1 MSKNGDWER
10 PEKESIILVVGSE
23 PDKDAPVVKL
33 QIFFNSVD
41 MYKKKSEFYN
51 KSE

>member
-10 PEKESIILVVGSE
+10 PEKESIILVVGSA

-33 QIFFNSVD
+33 QNLFLSVD
-41 MYKKKSEFYN
+41 MYKKQI
-51 KSE
+51 